1 MAGSDSLATLQ
12 PPTAAEDDLLSLP
25 DDILETILTHLDIQ
39 SIVDFSTVSSDA
51 RLWLATNHSVWRAA
65 MRRAVKDPRVAD
77 VALDIAL
84 VHDPER
90 AVRVAW
96 KALHAKRECVRCRR
110 QFSDGENSSVSCRHH
125 PGTLISGA
133 VLNGVGLTWTCCN
146 ERGHQRLS
154 VLSDHDSNGCRHAAH
169 DAPGS
174 LSAVLE
180 DVRAQ
185 GAPGAGSVTA
195 DLVAKHGGAAAV
207 LALEE
212 PGRQARDCR
221 REHGAD
227 ASSSAAAAATAA
239 GRALPLWPS
248 SAAVEWHPSGFT
260 GAWVVTVADSK
271 HMRW

>member
-1 MAGSDSLATLQ
+1 M
-12 PPTAAEDDLLSLP
+12 
-25 DDILETILTHLDIQ
+25 
-39 SIVDFSTVSSDA
+39 
-51 RLWLATNHSVWRAA
+51 
-65 MRRAVKDPRVAD
+65 
-77 VALDIAL
+77 
-84 VHDPER
+84 HDPER

-96 KALHAKRECVRCRR
+96 KALHAKVTTAAAQTPMRVCYRGMACKPYVPLHMAPQRECVRCRR

-195 DLVAKHGGAAAV
+195 DLVAKV
-207 LALEE
+207 K
-212 PGRQARDCR
+212 R
-221 REHGAD
+221 RNDGC
-227 ASSSAAAAATAA
+227 
-239 GRALPLWPS
+239 L
-248 SAAVEWHPSGFT
+248 
-260 GAWVVTVADSK
+260 
-271 HMRW
+271 